1 MFTEAKVFIT
11 PTRDTDNSYPHD
23 IEFTVL
29 NNERFV
35 ITIDNR
41 ELTFKCSDLK
51 RIIDV
56 SAIVSNGDS

>member
-11 PTRDTDNSYPHD
+11 PIRDTDNSYPHD

-29 NNERFV
+29 NNEKF
-35 ITIDNR
+35 IINIDNR
-41 ELTFKCSDLK
+41 ELTFQCSDLK